1 MVIVMELAIQSSNC
15 VLHYLLSSVCIKE
28 RGVML
33 EISIEGT
40 NDFSLCRPSGEI
52 DAYTVDQ
59 FRDALS
65 SLATVSKLLIDLSD
79 VPFMDSAGLGALIG
93 SIRKAGEN
101 DGQIVV
107 SCGRESLLGL
117 LKTTG
122 FDQIVT
128 VTESV
133 NEALDV
139 LGESQDI

>member
-1 MVIVMELAIQSSNC
+1 
-15 VLHYLLSSVCIKE
+15 
-28 RGVML
+28 ML
-33 EISIEGT
+33 EINIDGDT
-40 NDFSLCRPSGEI
+40 RFSMCKPSGEI
-52 DAYTVDQ
+52 DAYTVDE

-65 SLATVSKLLIDLSD
+65 SLATVSKLLIDLSE

-107 SCGRESLLGL
+107 ACGRESLLGL